1 MITAKITTKNWAGN
15 YRVMTKDFNSKSH
28 LQAYLKAITLSPYS
42 KLIGVDTNNETLT
55 INK

>member
-42 KLIGVDTNNETLT
+42 KLIGVNTDNEIRT